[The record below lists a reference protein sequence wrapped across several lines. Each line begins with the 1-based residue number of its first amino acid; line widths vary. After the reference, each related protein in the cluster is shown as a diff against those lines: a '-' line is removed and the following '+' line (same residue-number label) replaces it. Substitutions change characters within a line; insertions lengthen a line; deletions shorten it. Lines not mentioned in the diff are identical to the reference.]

1 MRREILS
8 GVALGVALGVF
19 GFVGVLFWASLGVAD
34 TGVPVRVALAVG
46 LAIVGIVVWAVL
58 LGSMLPLALQKLG
71 FDPATLSSPMVAT
84 MMDVSGLLIYMGVA
98 LSLLRG
104 TVL

>member
-1 MRREILS
+1 
-8 GVALGVALGVF
+8 
-19 GFVGVLFWASLGVAD
+19 
-34 TGVPVRVALAVG
+34 
-46 LAIVGIVVWAVL
+46 VVWAVL